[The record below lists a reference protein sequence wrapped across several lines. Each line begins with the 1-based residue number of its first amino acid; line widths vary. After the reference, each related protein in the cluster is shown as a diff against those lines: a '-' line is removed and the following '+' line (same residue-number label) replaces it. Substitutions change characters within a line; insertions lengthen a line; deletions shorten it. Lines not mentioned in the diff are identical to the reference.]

1 MRRNRNFKKKTHSN
15 SNDTTL
21 AVTAEECNNN
31 IDRMI
36 RKFTKKVKKEGII
49 EEVRNRKYYKKPTA
63 VRTEEKRNR
72 KRLIEKI
79 NKERS
84 ELLIPSHWHKKR
96 SK

>member
-1 MRRNRNFKKKTHSN
+1 MNRNRNFKKKTHSI
-15 SNDTTL
+15 STVLT
-21 AVTAEECNNN
+21 VTAEECGNNS
-31 IDRMI
+31 DRMI
-36 RKFTKKVKKEGII
+36 RKFIKKVKRDGII
-49 EEVRNRKYYKKPTA
+49 EEVRDRKYYKKPTA

-84 ELLIPSHWHKKR
+84 GLLITSYWRKKR